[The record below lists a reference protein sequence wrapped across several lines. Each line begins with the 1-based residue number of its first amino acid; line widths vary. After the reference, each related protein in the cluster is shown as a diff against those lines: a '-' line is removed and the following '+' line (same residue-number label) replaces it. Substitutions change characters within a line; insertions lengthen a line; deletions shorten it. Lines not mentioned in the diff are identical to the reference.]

1 MDKENKSKN
10 GWGGARKN
18 SGGRREGSGR
28 KKLPPELKKKTIRKG
43 KVVYFRLSDD
53 AYKKMEDIAE
63 KNNTTV
69 NKYIQEMVLKYIGI
83 DNDIQQ

>member
-43 KVVYFRLSDD
+43 KAVYFRLSDE
-53 AYKKMEDIAE
+53 AYKIIEDIAE

-69 NKYIQEMVLKYIGI
+69 NKYIQQTALKSIGLEK
-83 DNDIQQ
+83 